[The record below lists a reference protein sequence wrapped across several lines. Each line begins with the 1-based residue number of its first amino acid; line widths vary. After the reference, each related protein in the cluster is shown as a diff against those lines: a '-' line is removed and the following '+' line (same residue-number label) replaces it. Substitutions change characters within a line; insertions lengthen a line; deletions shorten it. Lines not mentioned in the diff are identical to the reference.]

1 MGGLELKQE
10 ASLGQGSLAR
20 KVLQGGFWVIAI
32 RLAGGAFSFV
42 RLLVLAR
49 LLAPSD
55 FGMLGLAL
63 LALSIFST
71 ASFLG
76 FQAALIQ
83 KKENV
88 DPYLNTAWTIE
99 MLRSFLL
106 FFLVFLAA
114 PLIADFFKNP
124 EAARLIR
131 VLAFLFILR
140 GASNIG
146 IIRFNKELEFHKQFL
161 FSFLSSLTD
170 MAVAIICAFLL
181 RNAWALV
188 FGVLAGNIAS
198 LALSYALCPYRP
210 KWELDLKKARELFS
224 FGRWVWGSTAL
235 SFLTTNGDDILVGR
249 MLGTAALGFYQ
260 MAYRLSNTPAT
271 EITQVISQVTFPAY
285 SKFQDNLPRVRE
297 SFLRVLGHTA
307 FLAFP
312 LSALIFVLA
321 GDFTRVFLGAK
332 WLPVVLPTQVLVAA
346 GLMRALV
353 ATAGPVYY
361 AMGKPNTDTR
371 WQMARFMALAV
382 FIYPCT
388 LRWGLAGAS
397 VAVLISTLVITLGLG
412 KELTKMIEY
421 RFSGL
426 MKTLFFPFLSSL
438 AAAGAVSACK
448 LIFGASGPWELFAL
462 GAIGMV
468 AVLGSSYLFEK
479 LFHYKELVLV
489 RDLLRHLKKRE
500 GVE

>member
-1 MGGLELKQE
+1 MGGFELKQE

-42 RLLVLAR
+42 RLMILAR

-55 FGMLGLAL
+55 FGLLGLAL

-71 ASFLG
+71 ASLLG

-88 DPYLNTAWTIE
+88 DQYLNTAWTIE

-106 FFLVFLAA
+106 FLLVFLAA
-114 PLIADFFKNP
+114 PLIASFFKNP

-131 VLAFLFILR
+131 VLVFVFILR

-146 IIRFNKELEFHKQFL
+146 TIHFSKQLEFHKQFYY
-161 FSFLSSLTD
+161 SFFSSLID
-170 MAVAIICAFLL
+170 MTVAIVCAFLL

-188 FGVLAGNIAS
+188 FGVLAGSTSS
-198 LALSYALCPYRP
+198 LVLSYVLCPYRP
-210 KWELDLKKARELFS
+210 RWEMNLKKARELFS
-224 FGRWVWGSTAL
+224 FGRWVWGSTTLA
-235 SFLTTNGDDILVGR
+235 FLTTNGDDILVGR
-249 MLGTAALGFYQ
+249 MLGTVALGFYQ

-297 SFLRVLGHTA
+297 SYLRVLGHTA
-307 FLAFP
+307 FLACP
-312 LSALIFVLA
+312 LAALIFVLA
-321 GDFTRVFLGAK
+321 EDFTRVFLGPK
-332 WLPVVLPTQVLVAA
+332 WLPVVLPAQVLVAA

-353 ATAGPVYY
+353 ATAGPVFY

-371 WQMARFMALAV
+371 WQMARLMALAV

-412 KELTKMIEY
+412 GEIIRIIEY
-421 RFSGL
+421 RFSSL
-426 MKTLFFPFLSSL
+426 MKTVLFPFLNGL
-438 AAAGAVSACK
+438 MVAGVVQACK
-448 LIFGASGPWELFAL
+448 LTFGASGPFKFSLL
-462 GAIGMV
+462 GAIGI
-468 AVLGSSYLFEK
+468 ATALGSSYLFEK
-479 LFHYKELVLV
+479 LFHYKELVLM
-489 RDLLRHLKKRE
+489 RELLENLKKRE